1 VTRESLIAAST
12 FVPGDER
19 EELLLVFAELAYE
32 RGYELVRL
40 ADVAERSRLPLASV
54 LGYWSDEEA
63 CALDAL
69 RAASEQS
76 FAAVARAFMSSPGDG
91 AAAAH
96 GALAALL
103 DCLASSP
110 ALTSLSIL
118 APPRLRRHAAPRHA
132 GVLDV
137 VDAFLGP
144 ALAAIGRV
152 PPQPEVVSQ
161 IITGGLTEVL
171 RRHAAE
177 SRLHELPAALPAI
190 SHVCVASFFGPDE
203 AERVSHLPVP

>member
-1 VTRESLIAAST
+1 MTRESLIAAST

-19 EELLLVFAELAYE
+19 EELLLVFAELVYE

-40 ADVAERSRLPLASV
+40 SDVAERSRLPLAV
-54 LGYWSDEEA
+54 VRGYWSDEEA

-69 RAASEQS
+69 RAGSEQG

-91 AAAAH
+91 AVAAH
-96 GALAALL
+96 RALAALL
-103 DCLASSP
+103 DYLASSP

-118 APPRLRRHAAPRHA
+118 APPLLRRQAATRPA

-137 VDAFLGP
+137 VSAFLGP
-144 ALAAIGRV
+144 GLAAIGRV

-161 IITGGLTEVL
+161 IITGGLSAVL
-171 RRHAAE
+171 VRYAAE
-177 SRLHELPAALPAI
+177 SRLHELPAALPAV
-190 SHVCVASFFGPDE
+190 SHLCVACFFGLDE
-203 AERVSHLPVP
+203 AERVGRLPAP